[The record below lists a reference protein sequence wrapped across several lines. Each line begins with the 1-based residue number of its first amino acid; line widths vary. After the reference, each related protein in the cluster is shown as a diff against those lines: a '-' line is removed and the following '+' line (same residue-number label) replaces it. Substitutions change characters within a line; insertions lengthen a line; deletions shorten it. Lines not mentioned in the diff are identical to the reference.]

1 MAERASRATINGDRR
16 APRPE
21 GVGPVAL
28 AARLFFAAAA
38 IVALVI
44 LVFLALAA

>member
-1 MAERASRATINGDRR
+1 MHALRSSASESSTT
-16 APRPE
+16 E

-28 AARLFFAAAA
+28 TLRLFFAAIAIAA
-38 IVALVI
+38 VAL